1 MKLLTTLL
9 FAAALSTRAQQLEL
23 KPGDHISIIGNTLAD
38 RLQHEGTLEAMI
50 HQAFPQHDLS
60 VRNLGYAADELT
72 IRTRSENFGSPQEW
86 LTKTKTDV
94 VFGFF
99 GFNESFKG
107 PEGVDKFKADLE
119 AFLKEQKAANYSGKG
134 APRVVLFSPI
144 AAENLYSPDFPDGTQ
159 TNERLRYYVEAMQQV
174 AAANGVPF
182 VDLFSASKTVY
193 DAEVP
198 PLSEDGFQ
206 ILNQGDELTE
216 PHTINGIH
224 LRDKGYAALA
234 PAIFKA
240 LFGKDAPAPN
250 PKLVEAVNEK
260 NWQWH
265 QRYRTVDGY
274 NVYGGRSQLAFPQ
287 GKDAENLKNYT
298 TMQEEMSQRDV
309 MTENREKRVHALA
322 KGMDLPVDDSNLP
335 PVGPVK
341 TNKPG
346 KNPDQSH
353 PYPTGEEVITKVK
366 LHEGLKMNLFADETM
381 FPELVNPVQMAWD
394 TRGRLWVAV
403 WPSYPERTPT
413 STVGD
418 KLLVFEDTD
427 NDGKADK
434 CLTFLDNLNSPTG
447 FQFWNDG
454 VLVMQAPDL
463 WFVRD
468 TNGDGKG
475 DTKEIV
481 LNGMCSADSHHTT
494 NAMCLDPGGAT
505 YLSDGVFHRTQVET
519 YDGPARHAD
528 GAIWRYE
535 PRTGKFH
542 MHIAYGFANPHGRV
556 FDRWGNDL
564 VTDATGNNTYFGP
577 AISGWLSEGKHK
589 AIKEFWNRPS
599 RPCPATG
606 ILSSRHFP
614 DDWQGNFLNL
624 NVIGFQGIYRVKVEP
639 DGSGLKG
646 TSLPHFLEG
655 NEETFRPICIS
666 NAPDGSIY
674 FCDWSQTIIGHMQHH
689 IRDPNRDHQHG
700 RIYRVVYEGRP
711 LLTPKKIHG
720 ESIENLVKLL
730 AEPEDNVRER
740 TKIELGT
747 RDTKAVPA
755 AVMQWALSLDKSAK
769 DYEHHLT
776 EALWVHQ
783 WHNAMNRDLLAN
795 RFISPEPNARAA
807 AVRVALYMRDQIPGE
822 LMLGMIKAAAKDEH
836 PRVRLE
842 AVRAASYFDTWE
854 AADAA
859 LGALSKP
866 TDYYLDYVIGETMR
880 QLEPLWRKAIAE
892 GKPLCADNPA
902 GVNFLMNSVN
912 TAELLKLPRTPV
924 VYQAM
929 LTRDGVAEV
938 NRMEALDGLAKLNK
952 STVPAEA
959 ARALTSV
966 TGAAADDI
974 ARILARQPAA
984 DLKALRE
991 QVAKLTDSKM
1001 PDGTRQAGVAAL
1013 MLADG
1018 GVKSAWTA
1026 AQKSPAALRDYLGAI
1041 TLVPDAALR
1050 TAADE
1055 GIRGLFKEMPAAVQK
1070 AMEAQQGTMGRYVR
1084 IELPRNGTLTLAEVE
1099 VMSGGKN
1106 VARTGK
1112 ATQKNTGYDAP
1123 ASRGIDGNKDANYGA
1138 NGQTHTHE
1146 NTDNP
1151 WWEVDLGSEL
1161 PIESVVIYNRSED
1174 FYKRLD
1180 GFTLTILDAR
1190 RGKTAVKAG
1199 NKATIEPMTLTF
1211 DDAPG
1216 AGIYRS
1222 AINALVSTGVNPKD
1236 TFALL
1241 AQEVQ
1246 AGREATAAAQAMLRL
1261 PRSAWTEEA
1270 ARGAV
1275 ISLMDAA
1282 RRTKAED
1289 RTSQDYL
1296 EAAQATSE
1304 LAGALPGSQ
1313 SAAIRKALREL
1324 SVSVFI
1330 IKTVPEQMRYNTARL
1345 VVEAGKPFEIIF
1357 ENPDFMPHN
1366 LVLAQPGSR
1375 EEIATDAQTM
1385 PPDKLDGQGRAFI
1398 PANSKIIAASKLL
1411 EAGQSERLKLTA
1423 PAQEGKYEMV
1433 CTFPGHWMA
1442 MWGKL
1447 IVTKDV
1453 DGYLAKHPQPEEL
1466 PPTFTQPEPG
1476 K

>member
-9 FAAALSTRAQQLEL
+9 LAAALSARAQQLEL

-72 IRTRSENFGSPQEW
+72 IRTRSENFGSPEEW

-94 VFGFF
+94 VFAFF

-144 AAENLYSPDFPDGTQ
+144 AAENLNSPDFPDGTQ

-174 AAANGVPF
+174 AAANAVPF
-182 VDLFSASKTVY
+182 VDLFKTSKSAYETQPEPLTV
-193 DAEVP
+193 
-198 PLSEDGFQ
+198 
-206 ILNQGDELTE
+206 
-216 PHTINGIH
+216 NGIH
-224 LRDKGYAALA
+224 LRNQGYAALA
-234 PAIFKA
+234 PAIFKS
-240 LFGKDAPAPN
+240 LFGKDAPVPN

-287 GKDAENLKNYT
+287 GKDAESLKNYT
-298 TMQEEMSQRDV
+298 TMQEEMTQRDV
-309 MTENREKRVHALA
+309 MTANREKRVHALA
-322 KGMDLPVDDSNLP
+322 KGTDITVDDSNLP
-335 PVGPVK
+335 PVREVK

-353 PYPTGEEVITKVK
+353 PYPTGEEVIGKVK
-366 LHEGLKMNLFADETM
+366 LHAGLKMNLFADEKM

-394 TRGRLWVAV
+394 TRGRLWVAA

-413 STVGD
+413 GTVGD

-434 CLTFLDNLNSPTG
+434 CTTFLDNLNSPTG

-468 TNGDGKG
+468 TDGDGKG
-475 DTKEIV
+475 DSKEIV
-481 LNGMCSADSHHTT
+481 LNGMDSADSHHTT

-519 YDGPARHAD
+519 YTGPARHAD

-589 AIKEFWNRPS
+589 GIKEFWNRPS

-720 ESIENLVKLL
+720 ESIENLVMLL
-730 AEPEDNVRER
+730 AEPEDSVRER
-740 TKIELGT
+740 VKIELGT
-747 RDTKAVPA
+747 RDTKAVLS
-755 AVMQWALSLDKSAK
+755 AVMLWAVLLDKK
-769 DYEHHLT
+769 EPNYEHHLT

-783 WHNAMNRDLLAN
+783 WHNTVNLDLLQN
-795 RFISPEPNARAA
+795 RLASPEPNARAA
-807 AVRVALYMRDQIPGE
+807 AVRVALYWRDRVPDVLSI
-822 LMLGMIKAAAKDEH
+822 IRTAAEDEH

-859 LGALSKP
+859 LAALRKP

-880 QLEPLWRKAIAE
+880 QLEPLWRRAIAD
-892 GKPLCADNPA
+892 GKPLCTDNPA
-902 GVNFLMNSVN
+902 GVNYLMTSVS
-912 TAELLKLPRTPV
+912 TAELLKLPKTPV

-929 LTRDGVAEV
+929 LTRDGVPEV
-938 NRMEALDGLAKLNK
+938 SRIEALDGMAKLKN
-952 STVPAEA
+952 SSIPAEA
-959 ARALTSV
+959 VNALTSA

-974 ARILARQPAA
+974 ARILARQPPEE
-984 DLKALRE
+984 LKKLRE

-1026 AQKSPAALRDYLGAI
+1026 AQKSPAALRDFLGAI
-1041 TLVPDAALR
+1041 TLAPDAALR
-1050 TAADE
+1050 TAADPD
-1055 GIRGLFKEMPAAVQK
+1055 IRGLFRELPAAVQK
-1070 AMEAQQGTMGRYVR
+1070 AMDSQQGTMGRYVR
-1084 IELPRNGTLTLAEVE
+1084 IELPRQGTLTLAEVE

-1106 VARTGK
+1106 VARAGK
-1112 ATQKNTGYDAP
+1112 ATQKNTAHGGE
-1123 ASRGIDGNKDANYGA
+1123 ASRAIDGNKDTSYNGG
-1138 NGQTHTHE
+1138 GQTHTHE

-1151 WWEVDLGSEL
+1151 WWELDLGSEL
-1161 PIESVVIYNRSED
+1161 PIESVIIHNRGDNLSG
-1174 FYKRLD
+1174 RLD
-1180 GFTLTILDAR
+1180 GFALTILDGK

-1199 NKATIEPMTLTF
+1199 NKATAEPMTVAL
-1211 DDAPG
+1211 DASPG
-1216 AGIYRS
+1216 AGLYRS
-1222 AINALVSTGVNPKD
+1222 AINALVSTGVNPKE

-1241 AQEVQ
+1241 SQEVQ

-1261 PRSAWTEEA
+1261 PRSAWTEEET
-1270 ARGAV
+1270 RGAV
-1275 ISLMDAA
+1275 ISLMDMA
-1282 RRTKAED
+1282 RRTAAED
-1289 RTSQDYL
+1289 RTVQDYI
-1296 EAAQATSE
+1296 EATQATSE
-1304 LAGALPGSQ
+1304 LAGALPGPQ

-1324 SVSVFI
+1324 SVSVFV

-1375 EEIATDAQTM
+1375 EEIGTDAQTM
-1385 PPDKLDGQGRAFI
+1385 PPDKLDPQGRAYI
-1398 PANSKIIAASKLL
+1398 PANPKIFAATRLL
-1411 EAGQSERLKLTA
+1411 ESGQSERLKLTA
-1423 PAQEGKYEMV
+1423 PSQEGKYEIV

-1442 MWGKL
+1442 MWAKL

-1466 PPTFTQPEPG
+1466 PPTFTQPEAG